1 MYFFRK
7 YRERILVFVI
17 AITLIVIVGYTNKDR
32 IGITKV
38 EKVIGSILSPVS
50 KVSLSV
56 GNKVTNFFASITNV
70 FTSQKENEELR
81 AKITQLESE
90 NRDLTNIIGKTEYLK
105 NELKIMES
113 SPHKLLLAQITGKEP
128 GNWYDRFDIDKGLK
142 DGVNKGDTIVQGIEI
157 EQNVFQ
163 EGIIGRVADVGPN
176 WAKVIS
182 VIDELN
188 SVSFKIIRTQDG
200 GMLSGNRDSSLNGY
214 LFDHRADVI
223 VGDKLYTSGLGETY
237 IKDIYIGE
245 VIEVIS
251 DEEELIK
258 KLVIKPA
265 IDFKKI
271 YKVYVIIN

>member
-1 MYFFRK
+1 MYFLRK
-7 YRERILVFVI
+7 YRERIIVFII

-32 IGITKV
+32 IQITKV
-38 EKVIGSILSPVS
+38 EKAIGSILSPIS
-50 KVSLSV
+50 KVGFSV
-56 GNKVTNFFASITNV
+56 GNKVTNFFSSVTNV
-70 FTSQKENEELR
+70 FTSQKENEELK
-81 AKITQLESE
+81 AKIAQLESE
-90 NRDLTNIIGKTEYLK
+90 NRDLTNIIGKTDFLK

-113 SPHKLLLAQITGKEP
+113 SPHKLLSAQITGKEP
-128 GNWYDRFDIDKGLK
+128 GNFYDRFDIDKGLK
-142 DGVNKGDTIVQGIEI
+142 DGVKKGDTIVQGIEI

-163 EGIIGRVADVGPN
+163 EGIIGRVADVGTN
-176 WAKVIS
+176 FSKVIS
-182 VIDELN
+182 IIDELN
-188 SVSFKIIRTQDG
+188 SVSFKVIRTQDG
-200 GMLSGNRDSSLNGY
+200 GMLSGSRDSILRGY
-214 LFDHRADVI
+214 LFDHKADVI

-258 KLVIKPA
+258 RLVIEPA